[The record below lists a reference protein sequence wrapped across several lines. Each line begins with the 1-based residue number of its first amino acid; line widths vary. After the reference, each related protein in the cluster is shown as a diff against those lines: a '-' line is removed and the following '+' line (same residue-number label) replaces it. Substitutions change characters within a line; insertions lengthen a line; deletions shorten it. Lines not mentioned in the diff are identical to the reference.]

1 MGQRVAP
8 DKERENM
15 QKAIDSLSDWA
26 DKLGMEFMLE
36 NVKLL
41 YIELGKTKVE
51 REFGVAVLRTPCP
64 PCSALRRP
72 EQPVWHCCS

>member
-26 DKLGMEFMLE
+26 DKLGMEF
-36 NVKLL
+36 NV
-41 YIELGKTKVE
+41 GKCKVI
-51 REFGVAVLRTPCP
+51 VY
-64 PCSALRRP
+64 
-72 EQPVWHCCS
+72 